1 MSDIAGPPAP
11 KEVQP
16 SVRGTDKASY
26 VAKDPNNSQTRS
38 QDTPQERSPDSEQEA
53 LRARDPAVS
62 ISATAAHLQSGQE
75 ISEKVARVDGEGRPI
90 VVTDSVTIALKPDA
104 GLKPNDEVYL
114 KVVEADTRVTA
125 DLLRQNEL
133 PIDPPIRLTVTI
145 IEVHQQPLTD
155 KPAPTPTP
163 QVDQPYKAPQTPALS
178 SASVV
183 SAPSADDVT
192 LLVSGKTVE
201 PSPTVQVKQP
211 PATPSASTPAIPA
224 PEVLQAATAPTTV
237 RASSAD
243 LATLINQQQSTTATA
258 TGANPAGIPGTNTTT
273 TPGTNPAATQV
284 AASGAPTAPTAAIA
298 STLTFEPA
306 IGPGIGPA
314 IVGVSLEGAPSIV
327 QLLDP
332 AQSKVSPAEVAT
344 VVKVQTLSAPEAR
357 ALPVGASA
365 LSALADP
372 AGELAR
378 VDTSRGSFVLPAQT
392 AATLNDELVRIV
404 VDQAPPANQSTT
416 GAPAGQSFAAQFTAT
431 GAETATRVTTVFAP
445 PPEAASAAT
454 PTPAAAQQQT
464 TTVTQPSAAKASNSS
479 VPANTATSQSGFT
492 AATIQSVDTVSAF
505 LSASGPK
512 TDLKLTTDLGVLT
525 LTVPSAFRPEV
536 GASVLIDETPPP
548 QQAAAST
555 QTAPAAPSAPAPQ
568 TATIPPLQTPDLQ
581 APAAV
586 ATTVAPHVPNMLASW
601 PAMEETVAAVAG
613 SAQAAGVQE
622 NIASKTAQG
631 GGKMTNSLLFFLSA
645 TGRGGPEGWIGQQT
659 QQTLAQASPSIL
671 KNLQS
676 DIRRMAA
683 LPGESIGEWRP
694 IVLPFDVRG
703 SEVPLAALLFQQ
715 RHDIDPDAGGQ
726 DQSLADNEEE
736 KSQRFIVQVQFSV
749 LGDIQLDGNISKTN
763 FDLTVR
769 SGSTFSEPLK
779 QDLEGLFYNALAA
792 NGFAGGLLFEEGTSF
807 DVDAARLIETH
818 LTQPAGQ

>member
-26 VAKDPNNSQTRS
+26 VAKDPNNSQARS

-75 ISEKVARVDGEGRPI
+75 ITEKVARVDGEGRPI

-145 IEVHQQPLTD
+145 IEVHQQQLPE
-155 KPAPTPTP
+155 KPAPTP
-163 QVDQPYKAPQTPALS
+163 QVDQPYKAPQSPALAT
-178 SASVV
+178 ASVA
-183 SAPSADDVT
+183 SAPTVDDVT
-192 LLVSGKTVE
+192 LLVSGKTVD
-201 PSPTVQVKQP
+201 PSPTVQLQQN
-211 PATPSASTPAIPA
+211 PATPSTTTRANSG

-243 LATLINQQQSTTATA
+243 LATLINQQQSASAAASGTPSAAVTGTPSTTAT
-258 TGANPAGIPGTNTTT
+258 TPA
-273 TPGTNPAATQV
+273 
-284 AASGAPTAPTAAIA
+284 A
-298 STLTFEPA
+298 STLTTNPTLSFEPA

-392 AATLNDELVRIV
+392 AVTLNDELVRIV
-404 VDQAPPANQSTT
+404 VDQAPSPSQSAA
-416 GAPAGQSFAAQFTAT
+416 GAPTGQSFAAQFTAT
-431 GAETATRVTTVFAP
+431 GAETATRVTTVFASP
-445 PPEAASAAT
+445 TETSSLT
-454 PTPAAAQQQT
+454 TPAPATAQQQT
-464 TTVTQPSAAKASNSS
+464 PPAAQPAAASANNGSK
-479 VPANTATSQSGFT
+479 PANAASSQSGYS

-536 GASVLIDETPPP
+536 GASVLIEETPLP
-548 QQAAAST
+548 QPAAASA
-555 QTAPAAPSAPAPQ
+555 QTAPAIPPTSAPQ
-568 TATIPPLQTPDLQ
+568 TATIPPLHTPDLQ
-581 APAAV
+581 SPAAM
-586 ATTVAPHVPNMLASW
+586 AATVAPHVPNMLASW

-613 SAQAAGVQE
+613 SAQAAGIQE
-622 NIASKTAQG
+622 NIAGKTAQG

-645 TGRGGPEGWIGQQT
+645 TGRGGPEGWLGQQT

-676 DIRRMAA
+676 DLRRMAA
-683 LPGESIGEWRP
+683 LPGETIGDWRP

-703 SEVPLAALLFQQ
+703 GEVPLAALLLQQ
-715 RHDIDPDAGGQ
+715 RHDIDSDADGQ
-726 DQSLADNEEE
+726 DQSQEHSEQEE
-736 KSQRFIVQVQFSV
+736 SQRFIVQVQFSV
-749 LGDIQLDGNISKTN
+749 LGDIQLDGNISKTT

-779 QDLEGLFYNALAA
+779 QDLEGLFYKSLAA
-792 NGFAGGLLFEEGTSF
+792 NGFAGGLLFEEGTRF
-807 DVDAARLIETH
+807 DIDAAELIETH
-818 LTQPAGQ
+818 LTQPQAS